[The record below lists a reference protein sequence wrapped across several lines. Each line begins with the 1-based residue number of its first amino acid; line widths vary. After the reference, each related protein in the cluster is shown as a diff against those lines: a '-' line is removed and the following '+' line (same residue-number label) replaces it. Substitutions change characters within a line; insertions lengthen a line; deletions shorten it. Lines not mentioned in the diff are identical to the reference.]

1 MTDIVPIRDEAGCKA
16 ALAEVER
23 LWGAEPQTPDG
34 DRLDVLMV
42 LVDAYEDEHHRVDL
56 PDPIE
61 AVRIRMDDLGLDRA
75 ALGRLLGISTGR
87 VSEILNRRRRLT
99 VEMMRALAAH
109 LKLSE
114 ACLMQPY
121 ALMPA
126 GPGSPAPK
134 HRSAAE

>member
-1 MTDIVPIRDEAGCKA
+1 MVDVAPIRDEAGYKA

-23 LWGAEPQTPDG
+23 LWGVEPRTADG
-34 DRLDVLMV
+34 DWLDVLMV
-42 LVDAYEDEHHRVDL
+42 LVDAYEDEHHRIDL

-61 AVRIRMDDLGLDRA
+61 AIRIRMDDLGLDRA
-75 ALGRLLGISTGR
+75 ALARLLGISSGR
-87 VSEILNRRRRLT
+87 ISEILNRRRRLT
-99 VEMMRALAAH
+99 VEMMRALAMH
-109 LKLSE
+109 LQIWE

-121 ALMPA
+121 ALVPA